1 MCVSACTEL
10 LIQVSVAGAALT
22 TQVGISCGYV
32 QLSPCS
38 QAEVTPPAG
47 EEHDLQRGQRAA
59 LRQSEPS
66 PRHWLV
72 QGTG

>member
-10 LIQVSVAGAALT
+10 LIQVSVAGAALQHT
-22 TQVGISCGYV
+22 LAFPVVT
-32 QLSPCS
+32 CS

-47 EEHDLQRGQRAA
+47 AEHDLQRGQRAA

-66 PRHWLV
+66 PGHWLV